1 MKNSRKNSTKN
12 VATNNAVADLQ
23 NENFVV
29 ADNIEQNEIVENIV
43 ENVQEQKEVAENVK
57 EEQNE
62 IAVIEKSNIEEKVV
76 EKKVLIREKLRLYNT
91 NNDAI
96 FHNEKIVYDKKVFEF
111 AKNSTFMQKLNL
123 MKNSIKTESIDLHVL
138 ARFVA
143 CVTTFYTELK
153 SETKEESIRE
163 LLFKYNVKKITSIEE
178 SKKVVLEY
186 YEKFIKYDETK
197 KTFSIQNI
205 EEFLTNYE
213 KSRVHVTEKHAYLK
227 INRIINDFF
236 CFAKSCSAFR
246 STNKDSLNLYNIID
260 TKETYNVVRNVNILT
275 ELKQIL
281 LESLRTDEEKKIF
294 ENETNLFYTDE
305 IMQNNYNCNN
315 AEKKIF
321 HSLYEMQYEMF
332 KLSENFSSEIEKL
345 STMTY
350 FEQINYYV
358 EKTLYIEN
366 FSDVIFYI
374 NKNYKKILM
383 TA

>member
-1 MKNSRKNSTKN
+1 M
-12 VATNNAVADLQ
+12 
-23 NENFVV
+23 
-29 ADNIEQNEIVENIV
+29 
-43 ENVQEQKEVAENVK
+43 
-57 EEQNE
+57 
-62 IAVIEKSNIEEKVV
+62 
-76 EKKVLIREKLRLYNT
+76 
-91 NNDAI
+91 
-96 FHNEKIVYDKKVFEF
+96 
-111 AKNSTFMQKLNL
+111 
-123 MKNSIKTESIDLHVL
+123 
-138 ARFVA
+138 
-143 CVTTFYTELK
+143 
-153 SETKEESIRE
+153 
-163 LLFKYNVKKITSIEE
+163 
-178 SKKVVLEY
+178 
-186 YEKFIKYDETK
+186 
-197 KTFSIQNI
+197 
-205 EEFLTNYE
+205 
-213 KSRVHVTEKHAYLK
+213 HVTEKHAYLK